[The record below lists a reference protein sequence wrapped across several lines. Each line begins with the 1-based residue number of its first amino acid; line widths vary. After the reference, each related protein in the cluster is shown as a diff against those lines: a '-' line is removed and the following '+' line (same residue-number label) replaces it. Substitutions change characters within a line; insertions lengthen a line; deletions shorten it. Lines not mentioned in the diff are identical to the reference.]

1 MRWIWLLFVG
11 LILSACGAKE
21 AQPFKKQ
28 SVVIASDYLT
38 DKDTAFFSWF
48 KKHNHIRVQ
57 ILHLSAD
64 SISKKLKK
72 EGFNTQIDLVMVH
85 SMQAAKQLHK
95 NAFERLP
102 YVFRTEHFNHYLAFS
117 NGKWLVSGI
126 DPYVFSYYPDSL
138 DVPVSYN
145 ELCTDYKWSKF
156 KDDSLDMLYA
166 HVKIRLK
173 ESKKYRFKDWKKGWK
188 KHYVSFEKGTD
199 SLPSKQLLVHTYSR
213 FVKDPYFKKGRKKRS
228 IIYPNQGEKGLYA
241 DRVCMSI
248 VFRARH
254 YDNAILVL
262 EYLNQPETLRRFNE
276 KHGFFSVMT
285 SNGKPNPFFLC
296 HVSENKLYYA
306 LP

>member
-1 MRWIWLLFVG
+1 MRWWCLLVVG
-11 LILSACGAKE
+11 IIMSACGAKE

-28 SVVIASDYLT
+28 SLVIASDYLYA
-38 DKDTAFFSWF
+38 KDTAFFKWF
-48 KKHNHIRVQ
+48 KKNQHIRVQ
-57 ILHLSAD
+57 IVHLSAD
-64 SISKKLKK
+64 SLSKKLKK
-72 EGFNTQIDLVMVH
+72 EGFNTHIDLVMLQ
-85 SMQAAKQLHK
+85 SMRGAKTLEK
-95 NAFERLP
+95 NALERLP
-102 YVFRTEHFNHYLAFS
+102 YLFRTEHFNHYLSFS

-138 DVPVSYN
+138 DIPISYN
-145 ELCTDYKWSKF
+145 ELCTDYKWSKLP
-156 KDDSLDMLYA
+156 DDSLEMLYA

-173 ESKKYRFKDWKKGWK
+173 ESKKYRYKDWKKGWK
-188 KHYVSFEKGTD
+188 KHFVPFEKGTD
-199 SLPSKQLLVHTYSR
+199 SIPSKQLLVHTYSR
-213 FVKDPYFKKGRKKRS
+213 YANDPYFKKGRKKRQV
-228 IIYPNQGEKGLYA
+228 IFPNQSQKGVYA
-241 DRVCMSI
+241 DRVCISI

-254 YDNAILVL
+254 YDNAITLL